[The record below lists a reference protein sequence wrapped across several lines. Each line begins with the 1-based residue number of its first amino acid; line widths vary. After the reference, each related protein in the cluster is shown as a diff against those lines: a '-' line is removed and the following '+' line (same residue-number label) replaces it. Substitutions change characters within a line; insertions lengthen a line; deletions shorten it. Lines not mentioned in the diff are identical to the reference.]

1 MVNPYATVPMRLSR
15 APGLVFPNLTILWAI
30 YWVGSTYPSGKLY
43 FGLCQLARSTPKVSN
58 IARAH
63 IAPSIYSEE
72 NPNTPKQPKNIF
84 PTFFLNLTFH
94 GQGWSQLIFF
104 IFFILQRGTSLGP
117 PRHSGHVDLYRELL
131 RERERSTVGNFFRRY
146 STRASENRPSLRA
159 YY

>member
-1 MVNPYATVPMRLSR
+1 MFTVWESELNGALGGRWRARKFKALGPSVLTTLALASSGSTVRNLSLMVNPYATVPMRLSR

-84 PTFFLNLTFH
+84 PTFF
-94 GQGWSQLIFF
+94 
-104 IFFILQRGTSLGP
+104 
-117 PRHSGHVDLYRELL
+117 
-131 RERERSTVGNFFRRY
+131 
-146 STRASENRPSLRA
+146 
-159 YY
+159 